1 MAARLSPFNLSGSP
15 LGQFLAMIIMGVVLV
30 GAVILGGFVLLALF
44 GIFVV
49 GYAIFWVRAWWRW
62 RMARGRGPSDPGA
75 APGPAKGVRYI
86 EAEYQVVDAH
96 ADADAARRGSG
107 TGI

>member
-1 MAARLSPFNLSGSP
+1 MAARLSSFQLSGSP
-15 LGQFLAMIIMGVVLV
+15 IGQFLAMVVMGVVLV
-30 GAVILGGFVLLALF
+30 GAVILGGVVFLALL

-49 GYAIFWVRAWWRW
+49 GYSIFWARAWWRW
-62 RMARGRGPSDPGA
+62 RMARGRGPTDPGST
-75 APGPAKGVRYI
+75 PGPAKGIRYI
-86 EAEYQVVDAH
+86 EGEYEVVD